1 MRRIPYTIDFKYFP
15 NAYLTFKT
23 DLTAA
28 TTSFVCGNAA
38 ASNDTA
44 YGIGTS
50 TPFIKKGNAII
61 QI

>member
-1 MRRIPYTIDFKYFP
+1 MTGFAI
-15 NAYLTFKT
+15 ASYLTFKT

-50 TPFIKKGNAII
+50 TPLMEMGNRCII
-61 QI
+61 NWPTTT